1 MAQEISG
8 CGAGCGALFVLVV
21 LGLGLAFWPLFLLL
35 AIVVLV
41 IGVVA
46 NAAREANRQELKT
59 LIEAA
64 DRRLRGDACRVRD
77 CFGVVEGLSL
87 GGDLASPKIDVRC
100 RTVADEGGQLVG
112 QGVHL
117 SLTPPAEPQRLRSM
131 GGTSRWLAAAG
142 VSLLEELSVEAKA
155 TKAAME
161 CLRELAWTEQALA
174 KLDGLQGALIDT
186 LAKAEGNELLEA
198 AIPQL
203 QKALQS
209 FEGEQEKL
217 QEALGSTSEMLHKLH
232 DFLAVPEEIRP
243 IISFDLDQLFDPQRF
258 SALEQSFTDVVL
270 LNEAFQ
276 ELSRDALA

>member
-1 MAQEISG
+1 
-8 CGAGCGALFVLVV
+8 
-21 LGLGLAFWPLFLLL
+21 
-35 AIVVLV
+35 
-41 IGVVA
+41 
-46 NAAREANRQELKT
+46 
-59 LIEAA
+59 
-64 DRRLRGDACRVRD
+64 
-77 CFGVVEGLSL
+77 
-87 GGDLASPKIDVRC
+87 
-100 RTVADEGGQLVG
+100 
-112 QGVHL
+112 
-117 SLTPPAEPQRLRSM
+117 M
-131 GGTSRWLAAAG
+131 GGTSRWLEAAG

-209 FEGEQEKL
+209 FQGEQEKL